1 MKREFAKFKGSMVDV
16 TGNVVDEESIARDI
30 SQGANNVDAQWLKR
44 HISAQALP
52 NGLCAMPVVQSC
64 DKANA
69 CLICGNFRTDARYLD
84 QHKEQLER
92 TCSILDAAKQN
103 GWTRQIEMN
112 EKLKQNLLNIIE
124 PLEAQNDA

>member
-30 SQGANNVDAQWLKR
+30 SQCANNVDAQWLKR

-69 CLICGNFRTDARYLD
+69 CLTCGNFRTDVRYLD

-124 PLEAQNDA
+124 PLEAQNDT